1 MTTPDLPPERRALR
15 PRRGD
20 VAGRARWLAARGR
33 NALRHR
39 SRFAVLG
46 TVIFVGML
54 VFLVLLPGKTR
65 TMRAGLVLR
74 EGVQDT
80 TPLVA
85 AYGRADREYQQ
96 LDSLL
101 REVRARLT
109 TPPPTAAVRLTPT
122 QRWKRDSLTDVAR
135 VLGRLITRVE
145 NSPLPQTYRAIAG
158 SPLLRNDAQVQQ
170 LLDSLTAIERER
182 EGFGAVGGVDPMFVA
197 LTSRATALGRAIQ
210 GIAEAQRTVALDE
223 IERINQAASDTA
235 IQVAQASRD
244 SAALANAVTDS
255 TGLAIAAP
263 VVPAVGMPVVDTIPF
278 RARTDTAGI
287 LRERAASALS
297 IARTFNADLE
307 RRAREARDE
316 ANILAP
322 PLAILI
328 AALLLGLSV
337 GFAFSLLL
345 EVTRPAVSDPAEVE
359 RITGVR
365 VLGVV
370 RPGERADERDRRQ
383 VDLLAPPDLEPG
395 SRAYRAIFLHLIAS
409 GSTARTVTVMGDDPA
424 IAAAVAANIAY
435 IAATEA
441 RNTLLVDT
449 DTKACGVS
457 SILHLRPSP
466 GTAEVLARRA
476 GWSEVITTPAI
487 GRDRTLDV
495 VTAGGRDIT
504 GMGLTGLDHV
514 RDELARIARR
524 YDFCVISAPENALD
538 AAEHALLPL
547 TDVLLCVRVARTS
560 ISSLAAL
567 NESARQAGIRLRGIV
582 LWRGES
588 PALHS
593 REEQLVAATTATP
606 TSEDRDVP
614 ALAG

>member
-1 MTTPDLPPERRALR
+1 
-15 PRRGD
+15 
-20 VAGRARWLAARGR
+20 
-33 NALRHR
+33 
-39 SRFAVLG
+39 
-46 TVIFVGML
+46 
-54 VFLVLLPGKTR
+54 
-65 TMRAGLVLR
+65 MRAGLVQR

-85 AYGRADREYQQ
+85 SYERANQEYQQ
-96 LDSLL
+96 QDSLL

-109 TPPPTAAVRLTPT
+109 TPPPTAAVRLTPA
-122 QRWKRDSLTDVAR
+122 QKWKRDSLTDVAR
-135 VLGRLITRVE
+135 VLGRLVTRVE
-145 NSPLPQTYRAIAG
+145 NSPLPQTYRAIAE
-158 SPLLRNDAQVQQ
+158 SPLLRNDARVQQ

-210 GIAEAQRTVALDE
+210 GIAEAKRTVARDE
-223 IERINQAASDTA
+223 IARINQAASDTA
-235 IQVAQASRD
+235 TQMAQAVRD
-244 SAALANAVTDS
+244 SAALVVAAGDS
-255 TGLAIAAP
+255 AGLATGAP
-263 VVPAVGMPVVDTIPF
+263 VMLAPVIGVPVVDTMPF
-278 RARTDTAGI
+278 RARTDTAGV
-287 LRERAASALS
+287 LRERTASALA

-307 RRAREARDE
+307 RRANKARDE
-316 ANILAP
+316 ANTLAP

-328 AALLLGLSV
+328 AALLLGLCI

-365 VLGVV
+365 VLGLV

-395 SRAYRAIFLHLIAS
+395 SRAYRGIFLHLIAS
-409 GSTARTVTVMGDDPA
+409 GSNARTVTVMGDDPA
-424 IAAAVAANIAY
+424 IAAAVAANIAF

-449 DTKACGVS
+449 DTKACGIS

-495 VTAGGRDIT
+495 VTAGGRDVT
-504 GMGLTGLDHV
+504 GMGLSGLEHT

-524 YDFCVISAPENALD
+524 YDFCVIGAPGNVLD
-538 AAEHALLPL
+538 APEHALLPL
-547 TDVLLCVRVARTS
+547 TDVLLCVRVAQTS
-560 ISSLAAL
+560 IATLAAL
-567 NESARQAGIRLRGIV
+567 NESARQAGVRLRGIV

-588 PALHS
+588 PALRS
-593 REEQLVAATTATP
+593 REEQLVMATTPVPA
-606 TSEDRDVP
+606 SADSDVP